1 MIRER
6 NERPDVA
13 AQMEACCCALFERWC
28 EERRVIP
35 LAYLMHA
42 WPLATPSPAYI
53 RRLSRSLRDLI
64 LSHAESL
71 GIDDCRLIEDAIAIA
86 GQPHEAEN

>member
-1 MIRER
+1 MMSER
-6 NERPDVA
+6 DVRPDVV
-13 AQMEACCCALFERWC
+13 AQMEACCFLLFERWC

-42 WPLATPSPAYI
+42 WPLATPSPVYV
-53 RRLSRSLRDLI
+53 RRLSRALHDLI
-64 LSHAESL
+64 LLHAESL

-86 GQPHEAEN
+86 EHPTRN